1 MIPIEEAIQVI
12 ERIKE
17 QYPEGKNKEA
27 CDAAVFALKYRI
39 SQRPRILFKKQI
51 KKQKEERRY
60 SFVAAVCPECG
71 QPVQHGCCSACGASA
86 GLDWSGLINEN

>member
-39 SQRPRILFKKQI
+39 SQRPRILFKKQR
-51 KKQKEERRY
+51 EERSY
-60 SFVAAVCPECG
+60 SFVAAVCPKCG
-71 QPVQHGCCSACGASA
+71 QPVRHGCCSACGQA
-86 GLDWSGLINEN
+86 LDWSGLTNEN